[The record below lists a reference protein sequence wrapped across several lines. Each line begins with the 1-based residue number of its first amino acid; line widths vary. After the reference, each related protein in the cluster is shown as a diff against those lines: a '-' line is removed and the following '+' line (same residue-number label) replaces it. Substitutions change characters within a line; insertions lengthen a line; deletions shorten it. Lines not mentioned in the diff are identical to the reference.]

1 MKLALF
7 RRVPPLRSPTV
18 SDPVIP
24 PEARVAY
31 PSLGSDFEVL
41 DRIAAKAFHNSD
53 LNALRHQHRYRR
65 HQIMIV
71 VGSAIVTGLGGL
83 QAAYPDQRWPGVAL
97 TALSILLAASSRT
110 VGELDALSEYLTER
124 VKAERLRALHF
135 RFLSR
140 TRKFAGDDRVVV
152 LKRAVIAIEAGREP
166 A

>member
-7 RRVPPLRSPTV
+7 RRVPP
-18 SDPVIP
+18 
-24 PEARVAY
+24 
-31 PSLGSDFEVL
+31 
-41 DRIAAKAFHNSD
+41 D

-83 QAAYPDQRWPGVAL
+83 QAAHPDQRWPGVAL